1 MRHFLSARFAAAV
14 GIPIVV
20 AFLIYAVLMNSGSPS
35 QSASKVV
42 HFVNYTASVN
52 IVQAES
58 GWSVVQGTSRLTA
71 RLALD
76 DARTVFIAEGTPGE
90 ITCTDFSTPNACVL
104 IAELLGDAV
113 VWFAL
118 TPATSETLL
127 TRLALPPVVDML
139 NGGDF
144 AVLSNGWVVPLA
156 TPTKRSCSTPT
167 VSLREFINKFT
178 SNMNVSLNL
187 SADQIDV
194 VTCTSEGN

>member
-20 AFLIYAVLMNSGSPS
+20 AFLIYVVLMNSGSPS

-58 GWSVVQGTSRLTA
+58 GWSVVQGTSRSTA

>member
-58 GWSVVQGTSRLTA
+58 GWSVVQGTSRSTA

>member
-1 MRHFLSARFAAAV
+1 MRNFLSARFAAAL

-20 AFLIYAVLMNSGSPS
+20 AFLIYAVLVNTGSSS

-52 IVQAES
+52 TVQAES
-58 GWSVVQGTSRLTA
+58 GWSVVQGTSRSTA

-90 ITCTDFSTPNACVL
+90 IACTDFSTPNACVL

-144 AVLSNGWVVPLA
+144 AVLSNGWVIPLA

-187 SADQIDV
+187 SADHIDV

>member
-1 MRHFLSARFAAAV
+1 MRNFLSARFAAAL
-14 GIPIVV
+14 GIPIVI
-20 AFLIYAVLMNSGSPS
+20 ALLIYAVLMNSGSSS
-35 QSASKVV
+35 QSANKVV

-52 IVQAES
+52 TVQAES
-58 GWSVVQGTSRLTA
+58 DWIVVQGTTRSTA

-76 DARTVFIAEGTPGE
+76 DARTVYIADGTPGE
-90 ITCTDFSTPNACVL
+90 ITCTDFSSPNACVL

-118 TPATSETLL
+118 APATSETLL
-127 TRLALPPVVDML
+127 TRVALPPVVDML

-156 TPTKRSCSTPT
+156 IPTKRTCSTPT
-167 VSLREFINKFT
+167 VSLREFINKFA

-187 SADQIDV
+187 STDHIDV

>member
-1 MRHFLSARFAAAV
+1 MRNFLSARFAAAL
-14 GIPIVV
+14 GIPIVA
-20 AFLIYAVLMNSGSPS
+20 AFLIYAVLVNTGSSS

-52 IVQAES
+52 TVQAES
-58 GWSVVQGTSRLTA
+58 GWSVVQGTSRSTA

-90 ITCTDFSTPNACVL
+90 IACTDFSAPNACVL

-144 AVLSNGWVVPLA
+144 AVLSNGWVIPLA

-187 SADQIDV
+187 SADHIDV

>member
-20 AFLIYAVLMNSGSPS
+20 AFLIYAVLMNSGSSS

-58 GWSVVQGTSRLTA
+58 GWSVVQGTSRSTA

-90 ITCTDFSTPNACVL
+90 ITCTDFSNPNACVL

-127 TRLALPPVVDML
+127 TRLALPPVVDMM

-144 AVLSNGWVVPLA
+144 AVLDNGWVIPLA

-167 VSLREFINKFT
+167 VSLREFINKFA
-178 SNMNVSLNL
+178 SNMKVSLNL
-187 SADQIDV
+187 STDQIDV

>member
-58 GWSVVQGTSRLTA
+58 GWSVVQGTSRSTA

-144 AVLSNGWVVPLA
+144 AVLSNGWVIPLA

>member
-20 AFLIYAVLMNSGSPS
+20 AFLIYVVLMNSGSPS

-144 AVLSNGWVVPLA
+144 AVLSNGWVIPLA

-167 VSLREFINKFT
+167 VSLREFINKFA

>member
-144 AVLSNGWVVPLA
+144 AVLSNGWVIPLA

>member
-1 MRHFLSARFAAAV
+1 MRNFLSARFAAAL

-20 AFLIYAVLMNSGSPS
+20 ACLIYAVLVNTGSSS
-35 QSASKVV
+35 QSVSKVV

-52 IVQAES
+52 TVQAES
-58 GWSVVQGTSRLTA
+58 GWSVVQGTSRSTA

-90 ITCTDFSTPNACVL
+90 ITCIDFSTPNACVL

-144 AVLSNGWVVPLA
+144 AVLSNGWVIPLA

>member
-58 GWSVVQGTSRLTA
+58 GWSVVQGTSRSTA

-167 VSLREFINKFT
+167 VSLREFINKFA

>member
-1 MRHFLSARFAAAV
+1 MRNFLSARLAAAL

-20 AFLIYAVLMNSGSPS
+20 ACLIYAVLVNTGSSS

-52 IVQAES
+52 TVQAES
-58 GWSVVQGTSRLTA
+58 GWSVVQGTSRSTA

-127 TRLALPPVVDML
+127 TRLALPPIVDML

-144 AVLSNGWVVPLA
+144 AVLSNGWVIPLA
-156 TPTKRSCSTPT
+156 APTKRSCSTPT
-167 VSLREFINKFT
+167 VSLREFINKFI
-178 SNMNVSLNL
+178 SNMSVSLNL

>member
-1 MRHFLSARFAAAV
+1 MRHFLSARFAAAL

-76 DARTVFIAEGTPGE
+76 DARTIFIAEGTPGE

-144 AVLSNGWVVPLA
+144 AVLSNGWVIPLA

-167 VSLREFINKFT
+167 VSLREFINKFA

-187 SADQIDV
+187 LADQIDV

>member
-1 MRHFLSARFAAAV
+1 MRHFLSARCAAAL

-20 AFLIYAVLMNSGSPS
+20 ACLIYAVLMNTGSSS

-52 IVQAES
+52 TVQAES
-58 GWSVVQGTSRLTA
+58 GWSVVQGTSRSTA

-144 AVLSNGWVVPLA
+144 AVLSNGWVIPLA

>member
-58 GWSVVQGTSRLTA
+58 GWSVVQGTSRSTA

-90 ITCTDFSTPNACVL
+90 IACTDFSTPNACVL

-144 AVLSNGWVVPLA
+144 AVLSNGWVIPLA

-167 VSLREFINKFT
+167 VSLREFINKFA

>member
-1 MRHFLSARFAAAV
+1 MRNFLSARFAAAL

-20 AFLIYAVLMNSGSPS
+20 AFLIYAVLMNSGSSS
-35 QSASKVV
+35 QSANKVV

-52 IVQAES
+52 TVQAES
-58 GWSVVQGTSRLTA
+58 DWTVVQGTTRSTA

-76 DARTVFIAEGTPGE
+76 DARTVYIADGTPGE
-90 ITCTDFSTPNACVL
+90 ITCTDFSSPNACVL

-118 TPATSETLL
+118 APATSETLL
-127 TRLALPPVVDML
+127 TRVALPPVVDML

-156 TPTKRSCSTPT
+156 TPTKRTCSTPT
-167 VSLREFINKFT
+167 VSLREFINKFA

-187 SADQIDV
+187 STDHIDV

>member
-20 AFLIYAVLMNSGSPS
+20 AFLIYVVLMNSGSPS

-144 AVLSNGWVVPLA
+144 AVLSNGWVIPLA

>member
-1 MRHFLSARFAAAV
+1 MRHFLSAWFAAAV

-20 AFLIYAVLMNSGSPS
+20 AFLIYVVLMNSGSPS

>member
-1 MRHFLSARFAAAV
+1 MRNFLSARFAAAL

-20 AFLIYAVLMNSGSPS
+20 AFLIYAVLMNSGSSS
-35 QSASKVV
+35 QSANKVV
-42 HFVNYTASVN
+42 HFVNYAASVN
-52 IVQAES
+52 TVQAES
-58 GWSVVQGTSRLTA
+58 DWIVVQGTTRSTA

-76 DARTVFIAEGTPGE
+76 DARTVYIADGTPGE
-90 ITCTDFSTPNACVL
+90 ITCTDFSSPNACVL

-118 TPATSETLL
+118 APATSETLL
-127 TRLALPPVVDML
+127 TRVALPPVVDML

-156 TPTKRSCSTPT
+156 TPTKRTCSTPT
-167 VSLREFINKFT
+167 VSLREFINKFA

-187 SADQIDV
+187 STDHIDV

>member
-1 MRHFLSARFAAAV
+1 MRHFLSARFAGAL

-58 GWSVVQGTSRLTA
+58 GWSVVQGTSRSTA

-167 VSLREFINKFT
+167 VSLREFINKFA

>member
-1 MRHFLSARFAAAV
+1 MRNFLSARFAAAL

-20 AFLIYAVLMNSGSPS
+20 ALLIYAVLMNSGSSS
-35 QSASKVV
+35 QSANKVV

-52 IVQAES
+52 TVQAES
-58 GWSVVQGTSRLTA
+58 DWIVVQGTTRSTA

-76 DARTVFIAEGTPGE
+76 DARTVYIADGTPGE
-90 ITCTDFSTPNACVL
+90 ITCTDFSSPNACVL

-118 TPATSETLL
+118 APATSETLL
-127 TRLALPPVVDML
+127 TRVALPPVVDML

-156 TPTKRSCSTPT
+156 TPTKRTCSTPT
-167 VSLREFINKFT
+167 VSLREFINKFA

-187 SADQIDV
+187 STDHIDV

>member
-1 MRHFLSARFAAAV
+1 MRNFLSARFAAAL

-20 AFLIYAVLMNSGSPS
+20 AFLIYAVLVNSGSSS
-35 QSASKVV
+35 QSANKVV

-52 IVQAES
+52 TVQAES
-58 GWSVVQGTSRLTA
+58 DWTVVQGTTRSTA

-76 DARTVFIAEGTPGE
+76 DARTVYIADGTPGE
-90 ITCTDFSTPNACVL
+90 INCTDFSSPNACVL

-118 TPATSETLL
+118 APATSETLL
-127 TRLALPPVVDML
+127 TRVALPPVVDML

-156 TPTKRSCSTPT
+156 TPTKRTCTTPT
-167 VSLREFINKFT
+167 VSLREFINKFA

-187 SADQIDV
+187 STDHIDV
-194 VTCTSEGN
+194 VTCTSEEN

>member
-20 AFLIYAVLMNSGSPS
+20 AFLIYVVLMNSGSPS

-167 VSLREFINKFT
+167 VSLREFINKFA

>member
-1 MRHFLSARFAAAV
+1 MRNFLSARFAAAL

-20 AFLIYAVLMNSGSPS
+20 AFLIYAVLMNSGSSS

-58 GWSVVQGTSRLTA
+58 GWSVVQATSRSTA

-127 TRLALPPVVDML
+127 TRLALPPIVDML

-144 AVLSNGWVVPLA
+144 AVLSNGWVIPLA

-178 SNMNVSLNL
+178 SKMNVSLNL
-187 SADQIDV
+187 STDQIDV

>member
-1 MRHFLSARFAAAV
+1 MRNFLSARFAAAL

-20 AFLIYAVLMNSGSPS
+20 AFLIYAVLMNSGSSS

-58 GWSVVQGTSRLTA
+58 GWSVVQATSRSTA

-139 NGGDF
+139 NGGSLG
-144 AVLSNGWVVPLA
+144 VLQNDWIVKLGNGV
-156 TPTKRSCSTPT
+156 KRTCDSESDTAN
-167 VSLREFINKFT
+167 LREFITKFSQSSYT
-178 SNMNVSLNL
+178 VLDL
-187 SADQIDV
+187 IKDEVTEV
-194 VTCTSEGN
+194 VCTKN

>member
-1 MRHFLSARFAAAV
+1 MRNFLSARFAAAL

-20 AFLIYAVLMNSGSPS
+20 AFLIYAVLMNSGSSS

-58 GWSVVQGTSRLTA
+58 GWSVVQGTSRSTA

-118 TPATSETLL
+118 TPAASETLL
-127 TRLALPPVVDML
+127 TQLALPPVVDMM

-144 AVLSNGWVVPLA
+144 AVLDNGWVIPLA

-167 VSLREFINKFT
+167 VSLREFINKFA
-178 SNMNVSLNL
+178 SNMKVSLNL
-187 SADQIDV
+187 STDQIDV

>member
-1 MRHFLSARFAAAV
+1 MRNFLSARFAAAL

-20 AFLIYAVLMNSGSPS
+20 ALLIYAVLMNSGSSS
-35 QSASKVV
+35 QSANKVV

-52 IVQAES
+52 TVQAES
-58 GWSVVQGTSRLTA
+58 DWIVVQGTTRSTA

-76 DARTVFIAEGTPGE
+76 DARTVYIADGTPGE
-90 ITCTDFSTPNACVL
+90 ITCTDFSSPNACVL

-118 TPATSETLL
+118 APATSETLL
-127 TRLALPPVVDML
+127 TRVALPPVVDML

-156 TPTKRSCSTPT
+156 TPTKRTCTTPT
-167 VSLREFINKFT
+167 VSLREFINKFA

-187 SADQIDV
+187 STDHIDV
-194 VTCTSEGN
+194 VTCTSEEN

>member
-1 MRHFLSARFAAAV
+1 MRNFLSARFAAAL
-14 GIPIVV
+14 GIPIVG
-20 AFLIYAVLMNSGSPS
+20 AFLIYAVLMNSGSSS
-35 QSASKVV
+35 QSANKVV

-52 IVQAES
+52 TVQAES
-58 GWSVVQGTSRLTA
+58 DWIVVQGTTRSTA

-76 DARTVFIAEGTPGE
+76 DARTVYIADGTPGE
-90 ITCTDFSTPNACVL
+90 ITCTDFSSPNACVL

-118 TPATSETLL
+118 APATSETLL
-127 TRLALPPVVDML
+127 TRVALPPVVDML

-156 TPTKRSCSTPT
+156 IPTKRTCSTPT
-167 VSLREFINKFT
+167 VSLREFINKFA

-187 SADQIDV
+187 STDHIDV

>member
-1 MRHFLSARFAAAV
+1 MRNFLSARFAAAL
-14 GIPIVV
+14 GIPLVV
-20 AFLIYAVLMNSGSPS
+20 AFLIYAVLMNSGSSS
-35 QSASKVV
+35 QSANKVV
-42 HFVNYTASVN
+42 HFVNYIASVN
-52 IVQAES
+52 TVQAES
-58 GWSVVQGTSRLTA
+58 DWIVVQGTTRSTA

-76 DARTVFIAEGTPGE
+76 DARTVYIADGTPGE
-90 ITCTDFSTPNACVL
+90 ITCTDFSSPNACVL

-118 TPATSETLL
+118 APATSETLL
-127 TRLALPPVVDML
+127 TRVALPPVVDML

-156 TPTKRSCSTPT
+156 TPTKRTCSTPT
-167 VSLREFINKFT
+167 VSLREFINKFA

-187 SADQIDV
+187 STDHIDV

>member
-1 MRHFLSARFAAAV
+1 MRNFLSARFAAAL
-14 GIPIVV
+14 GIPLVV
-20 AFLIYAVLMNSGSPS
+20 AFLIYAVLMNSGSSS
-35 QSASKVV
+35 QSANKVV

-52 IVQAES
+52 TVQAES
-58 GWSVVQGTSRLTA
+58 DWIVVQGTTRSTA

-76 DARTVFIAEGTPGE
+76 DARTVYIADGTPGE
-90 ITCTDFSTPNACVL
+90 ITCTDFSSPNACVL

-118 TPATSETLL
+118 APATSETLL
-127 TRLALPPVVDML
+127 TRVALPPVVDML

-156 TPTKRSCSTPT
+156 TPTKRTCSTPT
-167 VSLREFINKFT
+167 VSLREFINKFA

-187 SADQIDV
+187 STDHIDV

>member
-1 MRHFLSARFAAAV
+1 MRNFLSARFAAAL

-20 AFLIYAVLMNSGSPS
+20 AFLIYAVLMNSGSSS
-35 QSASKVV
+35 QSANKVV

-52 IVQAES
+52 TVQAES
-58 GWSVVQGTSRLTA
+58 DWTVVQGTTRSAA

-76 DARTVFIAEGTPGE
+76 DARTVYIADGTPGE
-90 ITCTDFSTPNACVL
+90 ITCTDFSSPNACVL

-118 TPATSETLL
+118 APATSETLL
-127 TRLALPPVVDML
+127 TRVALPPVVDML

-156 TPTKRSCSTPT
+156 TPTKRTCSTPT
-167 VSLREFINKFT
+167 VSLREFINKFA

-187 SADQIDV
+187 STDHIDV
-194 VTCTSEGN
+194 VTCTSEEN

>member
-1 MRHFLSARFAAAV
+1 M
-14 GIPIVV
+14 
-20 AFLIYAVLMNSGSPS
+20 
-35 QSASKVV
+35 

-167 VSLREFINKFT
+167 VSLREFINKFA

>member
-1 MRHFLSARFAAAV
+1 MRNFLSARFAAAL

-20 AFLIYAVLMNSGSPS
+20 AFLIYAVLMNSGSSS

-58 GWSVVQGTSRLTA
+58 GWSVMQATSRSTA

-76 DARTVFIAEGTPGE
+76 DARTVFIVEGTPGE

-144 AVLSNGWVVPLA
+144 AVLGNGWVIPLA

-187 SADQIDV
+187 STDQIDV

>member
-20 AFLIYAVLMNSGSPS
+20 AFLIYVVLMNSGSPS

-58 GWSVVQGTSRLTA
+58 GWSVVQGTSRSTA

-144 AVLSNGWVVPLA
+144 AVLSNGWVIPLA

>member
-1 MRHFLSARFAAAV
+1 MRNFLSARFAAAL

-20 AFLIYAVLMNSGSPS
+20 AFLIYAVLMNSGSSS

-58 GWSVVQGTSRLTA
+58 GWSVVQATSRSTA

-76 DARTVFIAEGTPGE
+76 DARTVFIAEGPPGE

-144 AVLSNGWVVPLA
+144 AVLGNGWVIPLA

-187 SADQIDV
+187 STDQIDV